1 MNRLLSRKY
10 FNYGLSF
17 LLIIIL
23 NSCHSHNHKE
33 HVIKSKVVRES
44 HLTNN
49 KVRFVNE
56 NHIMVLNLEHPHAN
70 IDVEDLHEVG
80 SDCYLFK
87 PTKDLNH
94 ILLDIDE
101 TTHIGFISI
110 KDLKTLESV
119 TFFPEDRDTFYSFIA
134 HQEYEYCLTHTG
146 RVEENQT
153 LFIRFEIDK
162 DNSKSKSQNL
172 NSNDDAI
179 NRLKM
184 HKDCP
189 NCDLTDA
196 DLDHMDLSDLNLSRA
211 KMKRANLYGANLTNA
226 NLNGTYLSDVLISY
240 AIFDYTH
247 INYNRFS
254 FKSIKG
260 ASFIG
265 VDFPDNY
272 TFNASQTYDDI
283 NFSNVDFSGITMQ
296 NIEFKGHT
304 EFTNAIFYNTK
315 LYASKF
321 RKLSLRG
328 ADFRG
333 AELDKHTSFYK
344 ADLRDISKTS
354 FKVLERSG
362 ASLTKSIITDKGDGK
377 HETLYE
383 NLGYIEFYSK
393 YSCKGSYTSIN
404 SKEDYHGNCKEKPDC
419 ENDTIKSAL
428 FYPHTRKN
436 ITLKL
441 YDDPD
446 GKTDM
451 GWGRGYEDY
460 IIIKRNNDEIKKPFC
475 VSGFEHDTTDKDR
488 DQGFSLNYHKAT
500 FPNLSNLT
508 GHVSHIKL
516 TKE

>member
-1 MNRLLSRKY
+1 MNTLLNRKKIY
-10 FNYGLSF
+10 YLFSF
-17 LLIIIL
+17 LLIISL
-23 NSCHSHNHKE
+23 NGCNSHNKKSI
-33 HVIKSKVVRES
+33 VKSKVVRES
-44 HLTNN
+44 HIKTD
-49 KVRFVNE
+49 KVNFVNE
-56 NHIMVLNLEHPHAN
+56 EHIMVLNLEHPNAQA
-70 IDVEDLHEVG
+70 DTEDLHQVG

-110 KDLKTLESV
+110 KNMSTLESV
-119 TFFPEDRDTFYSFIA
+119 TFFPEETDTFYSFIA

-146 RVEENQT
+146 RIEENQT
-153 LFIRFEIDK
+153 LFIHFDIDENNL
-162 DNSKSKSQNL
+162 DEKSKSA
-172 NSNDDAI
+172 NDDAI

-189 NCDLTDA
+189 NCDLSDA
-196 DLDHMDLSDLNLSRA
+196 DLDHMDLSDLNLSGA
-211 KMKRANLYGANLTNA
+211 KMKRANLYGANLTHA
-226 NLNGTYLSDVLISY
+226 NLDGTYLSDVLISY
-240 AIFDYTH
+240 ATFDHTN

-254 FKSIKG
+254 FKTIKG
-260 ASFIG
+260 ASFDS
-265 VDFPDNY
+265 VTFPNNY
-272 TFNASQTYDDI
+272 TFDASLTYEDI
-283 NFSNVDFSGITMQ
+283 NFNNVDFSGITMQ
-296 NIEFKGHT
+296 NIEFKGNTTFKH
-304 EFTNAIFYNTK
+304 AIFYNTK
-315 LYASKF
+315 IYASKF
-321 RKLSLRG
+321 RELSLRG

-333 AELDKHTSFYK
+333 AEIDNHTSFYK

-354 FKVLERSG
+354 FNVLENSG
-362 ASLTKSIITDKGDGK
+362 ASLTKSIITNSGDGPHK
-377 HETLYE
+377 TLYE
-383 NLGYIEFYSK
+383 DLGHIEFYSK
-393 YSCKGSYTSIN
+393 YNCEGSHTTIN
-404 SKEDYHGNCKEKPDC
+404 SYHYYNKNCKDSHHC
-419 ENDTIKSAL
+419 ENDTMKSAL

-436 ITLKL
+436 IILKL

-475 VSGFEHDTTDKDR
+475 VSGFEHDTTDKDS

-516 TKE
+516 IKE